1 MYVALAAVTD
11 VGENHGSFSEMRILG
26 GFQSLSNANSL
37 VQHRCGQ
44 EMTAHINSANAS
56 DDASVD
62 SRLEHHDQDGKV
74 DVRQKLVDSSGKVS
88 KILRF
93 WVQEF
98 DLDVGSG
105 AGGRPPKLFAVLRGR
120 ILYDR
125 GDQDDGTTWDEEIV
139 GVYPDI
145 ASAERSAQTCCDDLA
160 GSQQKCC
167 DSVSLARRT
176 MAELPRTR
184 RRDEDEEEDERRERS
199 ARGGERGSASPS
211 DVVSWPWKRRRA
223 DDTDGHGTE
232 SADHVSS
239 SSRDTSLEP
248 KDEVDEAEGDGQW
261 LAWVDQFSVLAS

>member
-1 MYVALAAVTD
+1 MYVALAVVVTN
-11 VGENHGSFSEMRILG
+11 VGEDQWSFSEMKLLG

-44 EMTAHINSANAS
+44 EMTAHFNSANAN
-56 DDASVD
+56 DDASVV

-74 DVRQKLVDSSGKVS
+74 DVRQKLVDSSGKVA

-145 ASAERSAQTCCDDLA
+145 ASAERSAQSCCDDEHCERERA
-160 GSQQKCC
+160 SERERDRDGDDVRSNGTTAERPSEEAERHRMEGGEEGENRERVG
-167 DSVSLARRT
+167 DSPCSVVSHQWEKEGRENSMDLDDSSEAV
-176 MAELPRTR
+176 
-184 RRDEDEEEDERRERS
+184 DED
-199 ARGGERGSASPS
+199 
-211 DVVSWPWKRRRA
+211 
-223 DDTDGHGTE
+223 
-232 SADHVSS
+232 
-239 SSRDTSLEP
+239 
-248 KDEVDEAEGDGQW
+248 EGDGQW
-261 LAWVDQFSVLAS
+261 LAWVHEFSICDAPTDAPTGGPTD